1 MRDDSTVQFGHATA
15 IRVAVRSSVMQ
26 VSSVEIVVKQRQE
39 GPGKIKSAKDKASYH
54 SRQCATRYSPYSISE
69 LPVTC
74 STESEGE
81 PIMCGIVAD
90 LSERAVLCSE

>member
-39 GPGKIKSAKDKASYH
+39 GPGKIKSAKDKVSYH
-54 SRQCATRYSPYSISE
+54 SRQSATRYSPTVYPHCPLRAPRKVRVNHSMRHE
-69 LPVTC
+69 LKL
-74 STESEGE
+74 G
-81 PIMCGIVAD
+81 D
-90 LSERAVLCSE
+90 